1 MKNITRLVYKYRY
14 VLPLLLIIPIIA
26 GVSFKRI
33 MDKTVKKR
41 RFPVEYLVI
50 HYTANTN
57 PGSDAEANAYY
68 LRNKHRAGTHYC
80 IDDQEIIQCTDEQN
94 VAYAIGD
101 KTWFGFVPKPWF
113 INPKGGRKVL
123 NNNSLNYEMCLGG
136 GRNDTI
142 IIETTAQ
149 QIGFQIVKYG
159 FYDKNGVP
167 DLGRVLRH
175 HDITGKYCPKFNYID
190 PITGKFNE
198 NYWDQEKEDIS
209 FWKFKL
215 RVKYWAEFHLK
226 RLGKIK
232 PTTKDAIPQPTLQKT
247 GTW

>member
-1 MKNITRLVYKYRY
+1 MRRLIYKYRY
-14 VLPLLLIIPIIA
+14 ILPLLLIIPLVA
-26 GVSFKRI
+26 GISFRRI

-41 RFPVEYLVI
+41 KDRVEYLVI

-68 LRNKHRAGTHYC
+68 LKNKRKAGTHYC
-80 IDDQEIIQCTDEQN
+80 VDDQETVQCTDEEN
-94 VAYAIGD
+94 VAYAVGD
-101 KTWFGFVPKPWF
+101 KKWFGFIPKLWLK
-113 INPKGGRKVL
+113 NKVT

-149 QIGFQIVKYG
+149 QAGFQMVKYG
-159 FYDKNGVP
+159 FYDKDGIP
-167 DLGRVLRH
+167 DMCRVVRH
-175 HDITGKYCPKFNYID
+175 HDVTGKYCPKFNYID
-190 PITGKFNE
+190 PANGKFNE
-198 NYWDQEKEDIS
+198 NYWDQAKEDAS

-226 RLGKIK
+226 RLNKIK
-232 PTTKDAIPQPTLQKT
+232 QKDAVPQLSSHKA